1 MYQVEFTERALR
13 SLKKLD
19 KAQAKLILAW
29 ISKNLANST
38 DPKIIGKKLKH
49 NLKFYYRYRIGNYR
63 IIVDVQE
70 EKLIILVLDVG
81 HRKTIYDYR

>member
-1 MYQVEFTERALR
+1 MYRVEFTERALR